1 MARVCKIFSLF
12 CFNLPLLFGL
22 NPSSKTQAR
31 LERTYL
37 LFEFKETDK
46 SISEANIVL
55 AFGLG
60 FCQPCPYDDQN
71 LVPAK
76 WEEPL
81 TGWDWMY
88 DD

>member
-1 MARVCKIFSLF
+1 M
-12 CFNLPLLFGL
+12 FGL

-37 LFEFKETDK
+37 LFEYKETDK
-46 SISEANIVL
+46 SISESEANIVL

-76 WEEPL
+76 
-81 TGWDWMY
+81 
-88 DD
+88 